1 MCIRDRA
8 GLVDGVGEDVRR
20 AGYEHL
26 ESLGEHYDG
35 PHDEALVFF
44 SVEEP
49 QAWICDHDE
58 WKPVAL

>member
-1 MCIRDRA
+1 M
-8 GLVDGVGEDVRR
+8 GEEVRT

-35 PHDEALVFF
+35 PHDETLVFF

-49 QAWICDHDE
+49 QAWICNHDE
-58 WKPVAL
+58 WVPVEL